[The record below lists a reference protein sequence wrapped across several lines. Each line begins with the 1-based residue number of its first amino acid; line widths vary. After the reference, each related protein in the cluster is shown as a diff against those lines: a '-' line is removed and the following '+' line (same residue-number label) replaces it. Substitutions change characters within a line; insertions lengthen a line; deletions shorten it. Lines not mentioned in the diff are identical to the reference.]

1 MNELYQSHQQGTRDM
16 QGQLHTESTAPH
28 AYARNPFDAIIVTKG
43 LTKTFT
49 DGDRITRVLKGI
61 DISIGRGEFVAVMG
75 RSGAGKSTLLYQL
88 GLLDQ
93 PTDGEITIDGADTH
107 VLTDDEK
114 TKFRLDHL
122 GYVFQD
128 YALLPDLTALE
139 NVALPLL
146 MQGYTIE
153 RAYELSTDALEKVG
167 LGDRLKNLP
176 AKLSGG
182 QQQRVS
188 IARAIAHFPKIIF
201 ADEPTAN
208 LDTESSKMI
217 LDIFSDLHKKGQTI
231 VMVTH
236 EEEYSSAADRV
247 IVMKDGIVEEQRIK
261 E

>member
-1 MNELYQSHQQGTRDM
+1 MQYSHTTQDQHIIISTR
-16 QGQLHTESTAPH
+16 
-28 AYARNPFDAIIVTKG
+28 G
-43 LTKTFT
+43 LVKTFT
-49 DGDRITRVLKGI
+49 DGDRITRVLKGVDL
-61 DISIGRGEFVAVMG
+61 DIKRGEFVAVMG

-93 PTDGEITIDGADTH
+93 PTDGEIIIDGSNTH
-107 VLTDDEK
+107 NLTDLQK
-114 TKFRLDHL
+114 TQFRLDYL

-146 MQGYTIE
+146 MQGYETDK
-153 RAYELSTDALEKVG
+153 ANAFATDALVKVG
-167 LGDRLKNLP
+167 FGDRLHNLP

-188 IARAIAHFPKIIF
+188 IARAIAHSPKILF

-208 LDTESSKMI
+208 LDTESSAMI
-217 LDIFSDLHKKGQTI
+217 LDIFSDLHSKGQTI

-247 IVMKDGIVEEQRIK
+247 VIMKDGVIEEVKHRRA
-261 E
+261 